1 VNEPNP
7 LYERFNQLLRQI
19 QQEVDQLKKKNQSLI
34 EENEQ
39 LKAKLEN
46 SGSQPEDVFDTL
58 GEPEKIALRHQ
69 IDGLIAKIDQ
79 HLEA

>member
-1 VNEPNP
+1 MNGPNP
-7 LYERFNQLLRQI
+7 LHERFNQLLRQI
-19 QQEVDQLKKKNQSLI
+19 QVEVDQLKKKNQSLI
-34 EENEQ
+34 EENEN
-39 LKAKLEN
+39 LKSKLDVADSQSEN
-46 SGSQPEDVFDTL
+46 VFSTL

>member
-1 VNEPNP
+1 MNEPNP
-7 LYERFNQLLRQI
+7 LYERFNQLLKQI
-19 QQEVDQLKKKNQSLI
+19 QLEVDQLKKKNQSLI
-34 EENEQ
+34 EENER

-46 SGSQPEDVFDTL
+46 AGSQTEDVFATL

>member
-1 VNEPNP
+1 VNGPNP
-7 LYERFNQLLRQI
+7 LHERFNQLLRQI
-19 QQEVDQLKKKNQSLI
+19 QAEVDQLKRENQSLI
-34 EENEQ
+34 EENES
-39 LKAKLEN
+39 LKSKLEEN
-46 SGSQPEDVFDTL
+46 RNQPDDVFSTL

>member
-19 QQEVDQLKKKNQSLI
+19 HLEIDQLKKKNQSLI
-34 EENEQ
+34 EENER

-46 SGSQPEDVFDTL
+46 AGSQPEDVFAKL

>member
-1 VNEPNP
+1 MNGPNP
-7 LYERFNQLLRQI
+7 LHERFNQLLRQI
-19 QQEVDQLKKKNQSLI
+19 QFEIDQLKKENQSLI
-34 EENEQ
+34 EENES
-39 LKAKLEN
+39 LKSKLEETN
-46 SGSQPEDVFDTL
+46 NRSEDVFSTL